1 MLVWVSVTNCC
12 TPAPTRTFVLR
23 LILPCPAAAYT
34 RSTTALCPTYALIL
48 FSLCRER
55 RKHAQAGC
63 LLSSQHINTTSAH
76 APHGVNLLDPARCV
90 CVSVCV
96 SACAWWVT
104 ADASYLI
111 LSHLLVA
118 LTEWCCFLALCGQD
132 HNTNRQLPSWLV
144 TVARDCMALPQRL
157 PVCASHSHLALPVSV
172 PSYPSSYPSRVLPL
186 ILQE

>member
-1 MLVWVSVTNCC
+1 MSVTNYCC

-172 PSYPSSYPSRVLPL
+172 PSYPSSYPSRILPL